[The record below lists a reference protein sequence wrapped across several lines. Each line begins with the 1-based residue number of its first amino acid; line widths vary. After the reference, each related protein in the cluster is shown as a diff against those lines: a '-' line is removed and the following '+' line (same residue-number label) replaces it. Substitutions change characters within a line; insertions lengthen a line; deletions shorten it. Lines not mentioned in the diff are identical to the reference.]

1 LVRAT
6 FESWF
11 AARTRARAIEMIR
24 QATRMLVPSMGE
36 LIACVNSAIAG
47 KKDDLESAFTRLHQL
62 EREGDSLRR
71 LIIIEFARGNLPVDE
86 RRSFMRLARQV
97 DWVADW
103 CLEAGRLVRISPM
116 NKLPDSLR
124 ATLLDMCKV
133 VRDCVTQVQQCT
145 DLLTD
150 KKVQDALDAADKV
163 ERLEEEA
170 DDLYRKA
177 RGLLSEISGAEFT
190 VGQVVLLAQFMDAI
204 ENIAD
209 RCEDV
214 CDQARVIAVSVGA

>member
-1 LVRAT
+1 MKVP

-11 AARTRARAIEMIR
+11 AARTKARAIEMIR
-24 QATRMLVPSMGE
+24 QATRMLVPSVEE
-36 LIACVNSAIAG
+36 LLACVNSAVAG
-47 KKDDLESAFTRLHQL
+47 RRDDVESAFTRLHQL

-71 LIIIEFARGNLPVDE
+71 LIITELARGSLPVDE
-86 RRSFMRLARQV
+86 RRSFMRLARQI

-103 CLEAGRLVRISPM
+103 CLEAGRIVRQSPL
-116 NKLPDSLR
+116 NKLSEDLR
-124 ATLLDMCKV
+124 QTALEMCKV
-133 VRDCVTQVQQCT
+133 VKDCVSGVQQCI

-150 KKVQDALDAADKV
+150 KKVQEALDSADKV
-163 ERLEEEA
+163 ERLEEEV

-177 RGLLSEISGAEFT
+177 RGLLSEISGPELT
-190 VGQVVLLAQFMDAI
+190 VGQVVLIAEFMDAI

-214 CDQARVIAVSVGA
+214 CDQARVIAVSVGT

>member
-1 LVRAT
+1 MKAT

-11 AARTRARAIEMIR
+11 AARTRARAVEMVR
-24 QATRMLVPSMGE
+24 QASKMLVPSVEE
-36 LIACVNSAIAG
+36 LMASVNSAIAG
-47 KKDDLESAFTRLHQL
+47 KKDDTESAFARLHQL

-71 LIIIEFARGNLPVDE
+71 VIISEFARGNLPVDE

-103 CLEAGRLVRISPM
+103 CLESGRLVRLCPM
-116 NKLPDSLR
+116 NKLPQPFHL
-124 ATLLDMCKV
+124 TILDTCKV
-133 VRDCVTQVQQCT
+133 VRDCVAEVQRCI

-150 KKVQDALDAADKV
+150 KKVEEALDAADKV

-170 DDLYRKA
+170 DDLYRKS
-177 RGLLSEISGAEFT
+177 RGLLSELSSPEFT
-190 VGQVVLLAQFMDAI
+190 VGQVILLAELMDAI

-214 CDQARVIAVSVGA
+214 CDQARVIAVSVST

>member
-1 LVRAT
+1 MKVS

-11 AARTRARAIEMIR
+11 AARTKARAIEMIR
-24 QATRMLVPSMGE
+24 QATRMLMPSVEE
-36 LIACVNSAIAG
+36 LLACVNSAVAG
-47 KKDDLESAFTRLHQL
+47 RRDDVESAFTRLHQL

-71 LIIIEFARGNLPVDE
+71 LIITELARGSLPVDE
-86 RRSFMRLARQV
+86 RRSFMRLARQI

-103 CLEAGRLVRISPM
+103 CLEAGRIARQSPL
-116 NKLPDSLR
+116 NKLSEDLR
-124 ATLLDMCKV
+124 QTALEMCKV
-133 VRDCVTQVQQCT
+133 VKDCVSGVQQCI

-150 KKVQDALDAADKV
+150 KKVQEALDSADKV
-163 ERLEEEA
+163 ERLEEEV

-177 RGLLSEISGAEFT
+177 RGLLSEISGPELT
-190 VGQVVLLAQFMDAI
+190 VGQVVLIAEFMDAI

-214 CDQARVIAVSVGA
+214 CDQARVIAVSVGT

>member
-1 LVRAT
+1 MKVS

-11 AARTRARAIEMIR
+11 AARTKARAIEMIR
-24 QATRMLVPSMGE
+24 QATRMLMPSVEE
-36 LIACVNSAIAG
+36 LLACVNSAVAG
-47 KKDDLESAFTRLHQL
+47 RRDDVESAFTRLHQL

-71 LIIIEFARGNLPVDE
+71 LIITELARGSLPVDE
-86 RRSFMRLARQV
+86 RRSFMRLARQI

-103 CLEAGRLVRISPM
+103 CLEAGRIVRQSPL
-116 NKLPDSLR
+116 NKLSEDLR
-124 ATLLDMCKV
+124 QTALEMCKV
-133 VRDCVTQVQQCT
+133 VKDCVSGVQQCI

-150 KKVQDALDAADKV
+150 KKVQEALDSADKV
-163 ERLEEEA
+163 ERLEEEV

-177 RGLLSEISGAEFT
+177 RGLLSEISGPELT
-190 VGQVVLLAQFMDAI
+190 VGQVVLIAEFMDAI

-214 CDQARVIAVSVGA
+214 CDQARVIAVSVGT

>member
-1 LVRAT
+1 MKAT

-11 AARTRARAIEMIR
+11 AARTRARAIDMVR
-24 QATRMLVPSMGE
+24 QASRMLVPIVEE
-36 LIACVNSAIAG
+36 LITCVNAAIAG
-47 KKDDLESAFTRLHQL
+47 NKDAMESAFTRLHQL

-71 LIIIEFARGNLPVDE
+71 LIITEMARGNLPIDE

-103 CLEAGRLVRISPM
+103 CLEAGRLVRQSPM
-116 NKLPDSLR
+116 SKLPEGIRKTALG
-124 ATLLDMCKV
+124 MCKV
-133 VRDCVTQVQQCT
+133 VKDCVSDAQQCI

-150 KKVQDALDAADKV
+150 KKVEEALDAADKV
-163 ERLEEEA
+163 ERLEEET
-170 DDLYRKA
+170 DDLYRNA
-177 RGLLSEISGAEFT
+177 RGQLSELTSDQFT
-190 VGQVVLLAQFMDAI
+190 VGQVILLAEFMDAV

-214 CDQARVIAVSVGA
+214 CDQARVIAVSINP

>member
-1 LVRAT
+1 VKAT

-11 AARTRARAIEMIR
+11 AARTRARAIEMVR
-24 QATRMLVPSMGE
+24 QATRMLAPSVEE
-36 LIACVNSAIAG
+36 LMACVDNAIAG
-47 KKDDLESAFTRLHQL
+47 KKDELESAFTRLHQL

-71 LIIIEFARGNLPVDE
+71 VIISEFARGNLPIDE
-86 RRSFMRLARQV
+86 RRSFMRLVRQI

-103 CLEAGRLVRISPM
+103 CLEAGRLVRIFPM
-116 NKLPDSLR
+116 NKLPDSMR
-124 ATLLDMCKV
+124 ATSIDTCKV
-133 VRDCVTQVQQCT
+133 IRDCVTEVQNCI

-150 KKVQDALDAADKV
+150 KKVEEALNAADKV

-170 DDLYRKA
+170 DDLYRKS
-177 RGLLSEISGAEFT
+177 RGLLSEISGPQFT
-190 VGQVVLLAQFMDAI
+190 VGQVVLLAELMDAI

-214 CDQARVIAVSVGA
+214 CDQARVIAVSVST

>member
-1 LVRAT
+1 MKST

-11 AARTRARAIEMIR
+11 AARTKARAIEMVR
-24 QATRMLVPSMGE
+24 QATRMLVPSVEE
-36 LIACVNSAIAG
+36 LMACVNYAVAG
-47 KKDDLESAFTRLHQL
+47 KRDELESAFTRLHQL

-71 LIIIEFARGNLPVDE
+71 LIITELARGSLPVDE
-86 RRSFMRLARQV
+86 RRSFMRLARQI

-103 CLEAGRLVRISPM
+103 CLEAGRLVRQSPLH
-116 NKLPDSLR
+116 KLPDELR
-124 ATLLDMCKV
+124 TTALDMCKV
-133 VRDCVTQVQQCT
+133 VKDCVGGVQQCI

-150 KKVQDALDAADKV
+150 KKVQEALDSADRV
-163 ERLEEEA
+163 ERLEEDV

-177 RGLLSEISGAEFT
+177 RGLLSEISGPELT
-190 VGQVVLLAQFMDAI
+190 VGQVILLAEFLDAV

-214 CDQARVIAVSVGA
+214 CDQARVIAVSVGT

>member
-1 LVRAT
+1 MKST

-11 AARTRARAIEMIR
+11 AARTKARAIEMVR
-24 QATRMLVPSMGE
+24 QATRMLVPSVEE
-36 LIACVNSAIAG
+36 LMTCVNYAVAG
-47 KKDDLESAFTRLHQL
+47 KRDELESAFTRLHQL

-71 LIIIEFARGNLPVDE
+71 LIITELARGSLPVDE
-86 RRSFMRLARQV
+86 RRSFMRLARQI

-103 CLEAGRLVRISPM
+103 CLEAGRLVRQSPL
-116 NKLPDSLR
+116 NKLPEGLR
-124 ATLLDMCKV
+124 QTALEMCKV
-133 VRDCVTQVQQCT
+133 VKDCVGGVQQCI

-150 KKVQDALDAADKV
+150 KKVQEALDSADRV
-163 ERLEEEA
+163 ERLEEEV

-177 RGLLSEISGAEFT
+177 RGLLSEISGPELT
-190 VGQVVLLAQFMDAI
+190 VGQVILLAEFLDAV

-214 CDQARVIAVSVGA
+214 CDQARVIAVSVGT

>member
-1 LVRAT
+1 MKAT

-11 AARTRARAIEMIR
+11 AARTRARAIEMIM
-24 QATRMLVPSMGE
+24 QATKMLGPSVEE
-36 LIACVNSAIAG
+36 LITCVNSAIAER
-47 KKDDLESAFTRLHQL
+47 KEDLESAFVRVHQL

-71 LIIIEFARGNLPVDE
+71 LIILELARGNLPIDE
-86 RRSFMRLARQV
+86 RRSFMRLARQI

-103 CLEAGRLVRISPM
+103 CLEAARLARISPM
-116 NKLPDSLR
+116 AKFPEALR
-124 ATLLDMCKV
+124 GTALEMCKV
-133 VRDCVTQVQQCT
+133 VKDCVFEVQQCI

-150 KKVQDALDAADKV
+150 KKVQEALDAADKV
-163 ERLEEEA
+163 ERLEEEV

-177 RGLLSEISGAEFT
+177 RGLLSEISGPELTA
-190 VGQVVLLAQFMDAI
+190 GQVVLLAQFLDAL

-214 CDQARVIAVSVGA
+214 CDQARVIAVSVST

>member
-1 LVRAT
+1 MKST

-11 AARTRARAIEMIR
+11 AARTKARAIEMVR
-24 QATRMLVPSMGE
+24 QATRMLVPSVEE
-36 LIACVNSAIAG
+36 LMACVNNAVAG
-47 KKDDLESAFTRLHQL
+47 RRDELESAFTRLHQL

-71 LIIIEFARGNLPVDE
+71 LIITELARGSLPVDE
-86 RRSFMRLARQV
+86 RRSFMRLARQI

-103 CLEAGRLVRISPM
+103 CLEAGRLVRQSPLD
-116 NKLPDSLR
+116 KLPEGLR
-124 ATLLDMCKV
+124 QTALEMCKV
-133 VRDCVTQVQQCT
+133 VKDCVAGVQQCI

-150 KKVQDALDAADKV
+150 KKVQEALDSADRV
-163 ERLEEEA
+163 ERLEEEV

-177 RGLLSEISGAEFT
+177 RGLLSEISGPELT
-190 VGQVVLLAQFMDAI
+190 VGQIILLAEFMDAI

-214 CDQARVIAVSVGA
+214 CDQARVIAVSVGT